1 MERIELYPIFN
12 RYTVYN
18 DHYDGELD
26 GLGDALGRDCTIAAI
41 LPEKLDFTREYKGDG
56 SRNEDWFSWNAE
68 VFAPVSG
75 KVISVYINDVT
86 NVPGQMN
93 SSRASTIVIQR
104 DDEVNIIL
112 AHIQNPVVSEGGEVK
127 EGQLLA
133 YVGNNGF
140 SRHPHIHIGAWRG
153 DQPLMVGFDAKK
165 VGELRGKTE
174 ECYWIMGI
182 SNAEFEKIAK
192 G

>member
-93 SSRASTIVIQR
+93 SSKASTIVIQR

-112 AHIQNPVVSEGGEVK
+112 AHIQNPVVSEGGRS
-127 EGQLLA
+127 EGGTVAGLCGQQWFLPASA
-133 YVGNNGF
+133 Y
-140 SRHPHIHIGAWRG
+140 PHWFMAGRSAAHGG
-153 DQPLMVGFDAKK
+153 L
-165 VGELRGKTE
+165 
-174 ECYWIMGI
+174 
-182 SNAEFEKIAK
+182 
-192 G
+192 

>member
-1 MERIELYPIFN
+1 MERVELHPIFN

-26 GLGDALGRDCTIAAI
+26 TLGDALGRDCMIEAF
-41 LPEKLDFTREYKGDG
+41 LPDRLDFLRLYTGDG

-68 VFAPVSG
+68 VFAPISG
-75 KVISVYINDVT
+75 KVTEIYINEVT
-86 NVPGQMN
+86 NVPGKMN
-93 SSRASTIVIQR
+93 PSRSSSLFIQSE
-104 DDEVNIIL
+104 DGVTVML
-112 AHIQNPVVSEGGEVK
+112 GHIQNPVVAVGDIVT

-140 SRHPHIHIGAWRG
+140 SRQPHIHVGAFRG
-153 DQPLMVGFDAKK
+153 NQPLMVGFDAEK
-165 VGELRGKTE
+165 VGKLREKTD

-182 SNAEFEKIAK
+182 SDAEYARMKE